1 MLRNKTLHELIKP
14 WSARRRAVEAFL
26 CDVDNCEPKSSR
38 YWMLMQLQWH
48 LKVLFHFNLLIFM
61 TCWIEISFFLGCFLQ
76 LQAVDTVFSTFK
88 DSINLGVMS
97 EGTSLQLLWSINV
110 ILVWSGYS
118 TQFRWNISCCY
129 CANH

>member
-61 TCWIEISFFLGCFLQ
+61 TCWIEISFFSWLLS
-76 LQAVDTVFSTFK
+76 TVAS
-88 DSINLGVMS
+88 
-97 EGTSLQLLWSINV
+97 
-110 ILVWSGYS
+110 SGYC
-118 TQFRWNISCCY
+118 FF
-129 CANH
+129 HL